1 MFVVAAAFLFFHFF
15 PEIKATLVFF
25 RGLYIEGKE
34 WASTTFAVLSTIFG
48 IVLSISFYVAI
59 IMVIYMILSLIPIM
73 KARMEYV
80 KTKVSHLV
88 TDKIMQEVPIIKTVV
103 NKLIKGQP

>member
-1 MFVVAAAFLFFHFF
+1 MKIFGLAIAFLFFQFF

-25 RGLYIEGKE
+25 RGLYLEGKE
-34 WASTTFAVLSTIFG
+34 WASTTFQVLSTIFS
-48 IVLSISFYVAI
+48 IILSISFYVAI
-59 IMVIYMILSLIPIM
+59 LVLIYMILSLIPIM

-80 KTKVSHLV
+80 RNKVSLV

-103 NKLIKGQP
+103 NKIKGQP